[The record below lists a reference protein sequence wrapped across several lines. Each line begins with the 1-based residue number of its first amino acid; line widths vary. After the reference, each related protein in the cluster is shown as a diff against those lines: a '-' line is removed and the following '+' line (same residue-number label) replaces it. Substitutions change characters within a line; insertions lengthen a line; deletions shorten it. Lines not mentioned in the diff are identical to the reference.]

1 MKKAAVISAM
11 ILAAALSF
19 QGTWARESVAGEA
32 ASVSEAAYTYDNKVS
47 GLTMVIPRNRV
58 ENEKSSPAVYQA
70 FLPDE
75 GISLSILSRAY
86 GQPYS
91 EGKMKEQAR
100 EAQKFLQENIKKSG
114 EKPVSMKSVETKAGR
129 ALLAETKGQGEDGR
143 FSVIRYLFLCQE
155 GTAMISFTMKE
166 EDVKRN
172 RPLVENMVESLSFY
186 TPMQKVS
193 VKGTAYTY
201 DIPSSMQ
208 VDYDSPVAPDHVLV
222 AGNHLLMTGVAALP
236 ISENREF
243 SFLPSSLASL
253 SDKEKADIESHFR
266 AKLASESSGKYV
278 KNVTFLFD
286 SFHGLPGLKLDFDD
300 QGDHNTSYI
309 FVKDGK
315 YISFDYIYNVKEKT
329 YADQVIAQSAASISL

>member
-11 ILAAALSF
+11 VLAAALSF
-19 QGTWARESVAGEA
+19 QGTWAREPVAGEA
-32 ASVSEAAYTYDNKVS
+32 APVSEAAYTYDNKVS
-47 GLTMVIPRNRV
+47 GLTIVIPGNRV

-129 ALLAETKGQGEDGR
+129 ALRAETKGQGEDGR
-143 FSVIRYLFLCQE
+143 FSVIRYLFLRQE

-172 RPLVENMVESLSFY
+172 RPLVENMVNSLSFY

-208 VDYDSPVAPDHVLV
+208 VDYDPPVAPDHVLV

-236 ISENREF
+236 DRKS
-243 SFLPSSLASL
+243 
-253 SDKEKADIESHFR
+253 
-266 AKLASESSGKYV
+266 V
-278 KNVTFLFD
+278 V
-286 SFHGLPGLKLDFDD
+286 
-300 QGDHNTSYI
+300 
-309 FVKDGK
+309 
-315 YISFDYIYNVKEKT
+315 
-329 YADQVIAQSAASISL
+329 